1 MASKLAAGLDLN
13 AIDNCTIERWCRR
26 SSRNRRDLSGGSQKA
41 ITLALQT
48 GTNKDRTFCR
58 ERIQNRTEL
67 RDLGP
72 IQVFSDLSCSETK
85 TRPVYRP
92 PALRAETAGE
102 VRQTASKVQALIG
115 SLLFAKQRPR
125 CAPMTRH
132 PARAIATLITSS
144 IWRQWLEQRFGARRA
159 LIGCS
164 SYRTRVADE
173 RSLKTNVNF

>member
-1 MASKLAAGLDLN
+1 MPLPVVL
-13 AIDNCTIERWCRR
+13 RR
-26 SSRNRRDLSGGSQKA
+26 SGEIDEICLE
-41 ITLALQT
+41 ALKRQSLLPS
-48 GTNKDRTFCR
+48 KPAPIRV
-58 ERIQNRTEL
+58 ERFVEKEFKTAPSYE
-67 RDLGP
+67 DLGP

-173 RSLKTNVNF
+173 RSLQTNVNF